1 MWCTF
6 RGQRSALDVFL
17 SHSPPYFVSQGLL
30 LILEIQPLVRLAQPG
45 QFRFWHLALRLQT
58 RPSAPTFYVTDG
70 DSALGPHARA
80 ASPSPSESSP
90 QPLRQTPNCDPL
102 ENQNTNCIL
111 HSIQQP
117 KLNTS
122 ISKAG
127 NQRRTEAQKE

>member
-1 MWCTF
+1 MLYFTHVCTF

-17 SHSPPYFVSQGLL
+17 SHSPPYFLSQGLL
-30 LILEIQPLVRLAQPG
+30 LILEIQPLVRPAQTG

-70 DSALGPHARA
+70 DSALGPHACA
-80 ASPSPSESSP
+80 ASTSPSESSP

-102 ENQNTNCIL
+102 ENQNTNYIL
-111 HSIQQP
+111 HSIQRP

-122 ISKAG
+122 ISKVG
-127 NQRRTEAQKE
+127 EPKKD